1 MLVTCRLVVFTGL
14 VVMAAV
20 AARAQYAELSPGRIS
35 QIEAML
41 PASPAGFGRPCS
53 DRGAWEPLAAQLVPQ
68 VERAE
73 ALLTQPFPAWSD
85 DAYLNFK
92 RTGDRLVGE
101 KMMHARQ
108 DWLPTLVL
116 AECAE
121 GRRRF
126 VARIAMVLDELAS
139 QKSWT
144 LPAHDGNLDSFS
156 GRHYFV
162 ELNSADLAHTIA
174 ETLYLLG
181 PQLPEATRRHVMNA
195 LEQRI
200 FAPMR
205 ESFATG

>member
-1 MLVTCRLVVFTGL
+1 
-14 VVMAAV
+14 MAAARR
-20 AARAQYAELSPGRIS
+20 AACSPS
-35 QIEAML
+35 QA
-41 PASPAGFGRPCS
+41 C
-53 DRGAWEPLAAQLVPQ
+53 
-68 VERAE
+68 
-73 ALLTQPFPAWSD
+73 SD

-92 RTGDRLVGE
+92 RTGDRIVGE
-101 KMMHARQ
+101 KMMLARQ

-121 GRRRF
+121 GRGRF
-126 VARIAMVLDELAS
+126 IARIAMVLDELAS

-162 ELNSADLAHTIA
+162 ELNSADLAHTIS

-181 PQLPEATRRHVMNA
+181 PQLPQATRAHVMAA

-200 FAPMR
+200 DR
-205 ESFATG
+205 KSTRLN